1 MKTEY
6 TERLDEGQLML
17 CFTDVLLGH
26 YCEIP
31 VDGNLTD
38 EEKQKVVD
46 ENVEDNMAERI
57 YEQNIQP
64 DFTRNL
70 RDAVYMNGEI
80 KRIDYSCDRP
90 EAMTE
95 INRLVEAFPEY
106 TVEQL
111 TSEAQNVIGQY
122 GAYRPPY
129 NDNSIS
135 FYDFTTPSSET
146 LAAYGCDA
154 ETYGDDLLNW
164 HGIKHDLTNLTKTA
178 KFVFTQSHGTYLTN
192 SPTSLPTNR
201 SIFFARIHNA
211 DGTVEPWVD
220 VYIISTINY
229 MREWCEEHSLTFPLP
244 DDFTDQPWCFSVVYN
259 DDTGEMIN
267 VKAYIRHRY
276 DD

>member
-1 MKTEY
+1 MTDY
-6 TERLDEGQLML
+6 TTRIDGDVVQL
-17 CFTDVLLGH
+17 CYTDPDTGD

-31 VDGNLTD
+31 VSPTKTD
-38 EEKQKVVD
+38 EEKQKAVD
-46 ENVEDNMAERI
+46 DQVEDLRAFRI
-57 YEQNIQP
+57 YEENIEP
-64 DFTRNL
+64 DFTQNF
-70 RDAVYMNGEI
+70 RDEVYMNGEI

-90 EAMTE
+90 EALTE

-146 LAAYGCDA
+146 LAAYGCDVD
-154 ETYGDDLLNW
+154 TYGDDLLHW

-178 KFVFTQSHGTYLTN
+178 KFVFTQSNGTYLSN

-201 SIFFARIHNA
+201 SIFYARIHNA

-220 VYIISTINY
+220 VYIVSTINW
-229 MREWCEEHSLTFPLP
+229 MRDWCEEHSLTFPLP
-244 DDFTDQPWCFSVVYN
+244 EDVTQQPWCFSVVYN
-259 DDTGEMIN
+259 DTTGEMIN

>member
-1 MKTEY
+1 MTDY
-6 TERLDEGQLML
+6 TTRVDGDVVQL
-17 CFTDVLLGH
+17 CYTDPDTGD

-31 VDGNLTD
+31 VSPTTTD
-38 EEKQKVVD
+38 AEQQKAFSEK
-46 ENVEDNMAERI
+46 VEDDRALRI
-57 YEQNIQP
+57 YEENIMP

-70 RDAVYMNGEI
+70 RDEVYMNGEV
-80 KRIDYSCDRP
+80 KRIDYSCDRS
-90 EAMTE
+90 EALTE
-95 INRLVEAFPEY
+95 INRLVAAFPEY

-111 TSEAQNVIGQY
+111 TASAQNVIGQY

-135 FYDFTTPSSET
+135 FYDFTTPSAET

-154 ETYGDDLLNW
+154 DTYGSDLLHW

-201 SIFFARIHNA
+201 SIFFARIHSA

-244 DDFTDQPWCFSVVYN
+244 EDVTQQPWCFSVVYN
-259 DDTGEMIN
+259 DTTGDMAN

>member
-1 MKTEY
+1 MYTYTIIEEDGFKRLAATDDEIGYVEVQAGSAETEEEY
-6 TERLDEGQLML
+6 QR
-17 CFTDVLLGH
+17 VLRE
-26 YCEIP
+26 YF
-31 VDGNLTD
+31 
-38 EEKQKVVD
+38 
-46 ENVEDNMAERI
+46 EDTKAYQI
-57 YEQNIQP
+57 YEENLVP
-64 DFTRNL
+64 DFTRNF
-70 RDAVYMNGEI
+70 RDGVYMDGEV
-80 KRIDYSCDRP
+80 KRTDYSCDRP
-90 EAMTE
+90 EALTE

-111 TSEAQNVIGQY
+111 TASAQNVIGQY

-135 FYDFTTPSSET
+135 FYDFTTPTAET

-154 ETYGDDLLNW
+154 DTYGDDLLHW

-178 KFVFTQSHGTYLTN
+178 KFVFSQNYGSYLSN
-192 SPTSLPTNR
+192 LPDPLPR
-201 SIFFARIHNA
+201 SRAVFFAKIHNA

-220 VYIISTINY
+220 VYIVSTINY

-244 DDFTDQPWCFSVVYN
+244 EDVTQQPWCFSVVYN
-259 DDTGEMIN
+259 DTTGDMAN

>member
-1 MKTEY
+1 MTGY
-6 TERLDEGQLML
+6 TTRVDGDVVQL
-17 CFTDVLLGH
+17 CYTDPDTGNYCEFPVSPTTTDV
-26 YCEIP
+26 
-31 VDGNLTD
+31 
-38 EEKQKVVD
+38 EKQEALNEK
-46 ENVEDNMAERI
+46 VEDDRALRI
-57 YEQNIQP
+57 YEENIAP
-64 DFTRNL
+64 DFTRNF
-70 RDAVYMNGEI
+70 RDEVYMNGEV

-90 EAMTE
+90 ESLTE
-95 INRLVEAFPEY
+95 INRLVAAFPEY

-111 TSEAQNVIGQY
+111 TAEAQNVIGQY

-135 FYDFTTPSSET
+135 LYDFTTPSAET

-154 ETYGDDLLNW
+154 DTYGDDLLHW

-178 KFVFTQSHGTYLTN
+178 KFVFTQSHGTYLN
-192 SPTSLPTNR
+192 NLPELMPPNR
-201 SIFFARIHNA
+201 MAFYARIHNA

-220 VYIISTINY
+220 VYIVSTFNY

-244 DDFTDQPWCFSVVYN
+244 DDVTDQPWCFSVVYN
-259 DDTGEMIN
+259 DDTGEIAN

>member
-1 MKTEY
+1 MYSYTIIEEDGFKRIATTDDELGYAEVQAGSAETEEEY
-6 TERLDEGQLML
+6 QRVLQEYFEDEKARQ
-17 CFTDVLLGH
+17 
-26 YCEIP
+26 
-31 VDGNLTD
+31 
-38 EEKQKVVD
+38 
-46 ENVEDNMAERI
+46 I
-57 YEQNIQP
+57 YEENLQP
-64 DFTRNL
+64 DFTRNF
-70 RDAVYMNGEI
+70 RDEVYMDGEV
-80 KRIDYSCDRP
+80 KRTDYSCDRP
-90 EAMTE
+90 EALTE

-111 TSEAQNVIGQY
+111 TAEAQNVIGQY

-135 FYDFTTPSSET
+135 FYDFTTPSAET

-154 ETYGDDLLNW
+154 DTYGEDLLHW

-178 KFVFTQSHGTYLTN
+178 KFVFTQSHGTYLAN
-192 SPTSLPTNR
+192 APSSLPPNR
-201 SIFFARIHNA
+201 SIFYARIHNA
-211 DGTVEPWVD
+211 DGTIEPWVD

-244 DDFTDQPWCFSVVYN
+244 DDVTDQPWCFSVVYN
-259 DDTGEMIN
+259 DTTGEMAN

>member
-1 MKTEY
+1 MYNYTIIKEDGFKRLAATDDELGYAEVQAGSAGTE
-6 TERLDEGQLML
+6 EECQR
-17 CFTDVLLGH
+17 VLRE
-26 YCEIP
+26 YFE
-31 VDGNLTD
+31 DTKA
-38 EEKQKVVD
+38 KQ
-46 ENVEDNMAERI
+46 I
-57 YEQNIQP
+57 YEENLAP
-64 DFTRNL
+64 DFTRNF
-70 RDAVYMNGEI
+70 RDEVYMNGEV
-80 KRIDYSCDRP
+80 KRTDYSCDRP
-90 EAMTE
+90 EALTE
-95 INRLVEAFPEY
+95 INRLVAAFPEY

-111 TSEAQNVIGQY
+111 TAEAQNVIGQY

-135 FYDFTTPSSET
+135 LYDFTTPSAET

-154 ETYGDDLLNW
+154 DTYGDDLLNW

-178 KFVFTQSHGTYLTN
+178 KFVFTQSHGTYLSN
-192 SPTSLPTNR
+192 APTSLPTNR

-211 DGTVEPWVD
+211 DGTIEPWVD
-220 VYIISTINY
+220 VYLVSTINY

-244 DDFTDQPWCFSVVYN
+244 DDVTDQPWCFSVVYN

>member
-1 MKTEY
+1 MTDY
-6 TERLDEGQLML
+6 TTRVDGDVVQL
-17 CFTDVLLGH
+17 CYTNPDTGA
-26 YCEIP
+26 YCEVP
-31 VDGNLTD
+31 VSPTKTD
-38 EEKQKVVD
+38 AERQKAVY
-46 ENVEDNMAERI
+46 EQVEDARAFRI
-57 YEQNIQP
+57 YEENIEP
-64 DFTRNL
+64 EFTRNL

-135 FYDFTTPSSET
+135 FYDFTKPSSET
-146 LAAYGCDA
+146 LAAYGCDVD
-154 ETYGDDLLNW
+154 TYGDDLLGW

-178 KFVFTQSHGTYLTN
+178 KFVFAQSHGTYLTN

-244 DDFTDQPWCFSVVYN
+244 DDVTDQPWCFSVVYN

>member
-1 MKTEY
+1 MVDY
-6 TERLDEGQLML
+6 TTRVDGDVVQL
-17 CFTDVLLGH
+17 CYTDPDTNTYWEL
-26 YCEIP
+26 P
-31 VDGNLTD
+31 VDPSMPDADRQSKVN
-38 EEKQKVVD
+38 EK
-46 ENVEDNMAERI
+46 VEDDRAERI
-57 YEQNIQP
+57 YSENLAP
-64 DFTRNL
+64 DFTRNF
-70 RDAVYMNGEI
+70 RDEVYMNGEV
-80 KRIDYSCDRP
+80 KRTDYSCDRP
-90 EAMTE
+90 EALTQ
-95 INRLVEAFPEY
+95 INRLVAAFPEY

-111 TSEAQNVIGQY
+111 TSETQNVIGQY

-135 FYDFTTPSSET
+135 FYDFTTPSAET

-154 ETYGDDLLNW
+154 DTYGDDLLHW

-178 KFVFTQSHGTYLTN
+178 KFVFTQGHGTYLAN
-192 SPTSLPTNR
+192 APSSLPPNR
-201 SIFFARIHNA
+201 SIFYARIHNA

-244 DDFTDQPWCFSVVYN
+244 DDVTDQPWCFSVVYN

>member
-1 MKTEY
+1 MYSYQIIE
-6 TERLDEGQLML
+6 DEGFIRLGA
-17 CFTDVLLGH
+17 TDPEAG
-26 YCEIP
+26 YGEIKIKA
-31 VDGNLTD
+31 VAT
-38 EEKQKVVD
+38 EEEHQAILR
-46 ENVEDNMAERI
+46 EFFEDIRAKAI
-57 YEQNIQP
+57 YEENLAP
-64 DFTRNL
+64 DFTRNF
-70 RDAVYMNGEI
+70 RDEVYMNGEV
-80 KRIDYSCDRP
+80 KRTDYSCDRP
-90 EAMTE
+90 EALTQ
-95 INRLVEAFPEY
+95 INRLVAAFPEY

-111 TSEAQNVIGQY
+111 TSETQNVIGQY

-135 FYDFTTPSSET
+135 FYDFTTPSAET

-154 ETYGDDLLNW
+154 DTYGDDLLHW

-178 KFVFTQSHGTYLTN
+178 KFVFTQGHGTYLAN
-192 SPTSLPTNR
+192 APSSLPPNR
-201 SIFFARIHNA
+201 SIFYARIHNA

-244 DDFTDQPWCFSVVYN
+244 DDVTDQPWCFSVVYN

>member
-1 MKTEY
+1 MFKYTLITEDGL
-6 TERLDEGQLML
+6 TRI
-17 CFTDVLLGH
+17 CATDSDVG
-26 YCEIP
+26 YCE
-31 VDGNLTD
+31 VQAGDAETD
-38 EEKQKVVD
+38 AQYQQVLCEYF
-46 ENVEDNMAERI
+46 EDKKAEAI
-57 YEQNIQP
+57 YEQNIRP
-64 DFTRNL
+64 DFTRNFC
-70 RDAVYMNGEI
+70 DKVYMNGAV
-80 KRIDYSCDRP
+80 KRTDYSCDRP
-90 EAMTE
+90 EALTE

-111 TSEAQNVIGQY
+111 TAEAQNVIGQY

-146 LAAYGCDA
+146 LAAYDCDA

-178 KFVFTQSHGTYLTN
+178 KFVFTQDHGTYLAN
-192 SPTSLPTNR
+192 APSSLPPNR

-244 DDFTDQPWCFSVVYN
+244 DDVTDQPWCFSVVYN
-259 DDTGEMIN
+259 DTTGDTAN

>member
-1 MKTEY
+1 MFKYTLITEDGL
-6 TERLDEGQLML
+6 TRI
-17 CFTDVLLGH
+17 CATDSDVG
-26 YCEIP
+26 YCE
-31 VDGNLTD
+31 VQAGDAETD
-38 EEKQKVVD
+38 AQYQQVLCEYF
-46 ENVEDNMAERI
+46 EDKKAEAI
-57 YEQNIQP
+57 YEQNIRP
-64 DFTRNL
+64 DFTRNFC
-70 RDAVYMNGEI
+70 DKVYMNGAV
-80 KRIDYSCDRP
+80 KRTDYSCDRP
-90 EAMTE
+90 EALTE

-111 TSEAQNVIGQY
+111 TAEAQNVIGQY

-146 LAAYGCDA
+146 LAAYDCDA

-178 KFVFTQSHGTYLTN
+178 KFVFTQDHGTYLAN
-192 SPTSLPTNR
+192 APSSLPPNR

-244 DDFTDQPWCFSVVYN
+244 DDVTDQPWCFSVVYN